1 MPLLAERLKRLRKAR
16 GYTQTDVGKALNI
29 TQQQVAKWEMA
40 NSDVSS
46 ETLTRLSRLLECT
59 SDWLLGLVEAPNEHL
74 TPRDLTTDEWRLVD
88 LYRRGELA
96 EVIRRLAT
104 QLTGTKP
111 EESLKVDG
119 EDESVVS
126 RGKKAANS

>member
-1 MPLLAERLKRLRKAR
+1 
-16 GYTQTDVGKALNI
+16 
-29 TQQQVAKWEMA
+29 MA

-59 SDWLLGLVEAPNEHL
+59 SDWLLGLVETPNEHL
-74 TPRDLTTDEWRLVD
+74 TLRDLSTDEWRLVD

-104 QLTGTKP
+104 QLTGTKS
-111 EESLKVDG
+111 EESLKIDG
-119 EDESVVS
+119 EDESVVP

>member
-1 MPLLAERLKRLRKAR
+1 MPLLAERLKRLRNAR

-46 ETLTRLSRLLECT
+46 ETLTRLARLLECT

-111 EESLKVDG
+111 EESLKIDG
-119 EDESVVS
+119 EDESVVP

>member
-1 MPLLAERLKRLRKAR
+1 MPLLAERLKRLRNAR

-46 ETLTRLSRLLECT
+46 ETLTRLARLLECT